1 MKTIADLEAAR
12 ELELYA
18 ENTREIYDRWTMPT
32 VDNLTRKYKR
42 GQYDKEKAVKAW
54 EYVAEY
60 AAKMYARE
68 FASPSAWYVIFNAA
82 TRRAVAEYLEDVYF
96 CEYIKEQ

>member
-1 MKTIADLEAAR
+1 MKTIIDRDAAR
-12 ELELYA
+12 ELELYT
-18 ENTREIYDRWTMPT
+18 ENASAIYERCTMPT
-32 VDNLTRKYKR
+32 VENLRKKYAR
-42 GQYDKEKAVKAW
+42 GQYDKTKAVKAW
-54 EYVAEY
+54 EYVAEA